1 MGVSMKFRLV
11 LFAAALLLSAAPAQA
26 QFLQRPQQQQFSK
39 TVLSS
44 KLLILD
50 WFAEVNPDCTNIKY
64 PEIRITQQPQH
75 GRVQIIKTTV
85 FPNFPP
91 SNVRHVCNT
100 RRVPGVEIHYHSEKG
115 FVGTDIV
122 ALEVFTAHGGSRSRR
137 HTITVK

>member
-1 MGVSMKFRLV
+1 MKVRLV
-11 LFAAALLLSAAPAQA
+11 LVAAALLLFAAPAHA
-26 QFLQRPQQQQFSK
+26 QFFPRQQQQQFSK
-39 TVLSS
+39 AVLSS

-50 WFAEVNPDCTNIKY
+50 WFAEVNPDCTNIRY

-75 GRVQIIKTTV
+75 GRLQIIKTTV

-100 RRVPGVEIHYHSEKG
+100 RRVPGIEVHYSSEKG

-122 ALEVFTAHGGSRSRR
+122 ALEVFTAGGSSRNRR
-137 HTITVK
+137 HTISVK